1 LSLVTIDL
9 TPGTGFYQY
18 RAQNDFTAI
27 AYNVIIENA
36 IGSSGGDVLIGND
49 AANRL
54 DGRGGAD
61 IMRGGKGDDTYVVD
75 NSQDVV
81 TEGPAEGF
89 DIVLSSASFAL
100 PVNVE
105 GLTLLGNAN
114 ISGTGNGLNN
124 SITGNS
130 GDNVLDGGA
139 GADVLA
145 GSAGNDTYLLDAT
158 DTVVENAEEGTD
170 SVVAGFTY
178 VLGTNVEN
186 LTLTGADSVNGTGN
200 DLNNVLLGN
209 SGVNVLT
216 GGKGDDTYGVDNTQD
231 VVVEN
236 PDEGIDTVISSVNY
250 SLVNTSIENLRFTKS
265 FDAVAIGNEF
275 DNKLTGNSGWN
286 ELIGGAGDDVLDG
299 GPGIDRM
306 FGGPGNDTYVIDNRG
321 APSTGLLLY
330 GHYGQ
335 INFDTPATFT
345 PSTGVFD
352 IVNLYDKG
360 IYNGG
365 DGIVDGFF
373 VRYLEPNSSFTISI
387 TPTGFGQP
395 VAPGQNLTPGI
406 YSGGIETSFGG
417 ISNREHGTF
426 ELFSI
431 DVNYSNRSSPQ
442 LRSISFRFDQ
452 DNFLP
457 GESPISG
464 VFNWNIPTSALAR
477 ESITELVNEGNDT
490 VFSVASIDLNSVA
503 NVENVTL
510 TGSASTYA
518 VGDAAN
524 NALIG
529 NSGANTLTGGAGD
542 DSLDGG
548 LGNDVIDG
556 GGSIDTVSYSS
567 AIASVSV
574 SLRAGVASGGAG
586 SDVLTDIERLSGSR
600 FNDLLIGNEGN
611 NVIDG
616 GLGNDTVTGGAG
628 IDTVLF
634 ASAISGVSVNLLA
647 GTANGG
653 AGSDMLVEI
662 ENVTGSM
669 FNDALLGDLSSN
681 ILDGGG
687 GVDTALY
694 TNAASGVVANLQT
707 GLVTGG
713 AGADTLI
720 SIENLTG
727 SAFDDILT
735 GDAGSNVLNGGAGDD
750 SIVGGA
756 GADTAD
762 YTGSAAG
769 VTVSLALTGAQ
780 NTLGSGTDTLAEI
793 ENLKGSG
800 FNDILTGNT
809 SNNTLSGGAGNDVFM
824 FLGDGNGIDTI
835 TDFLNGEDVIRF
847 SGVNFTAPLTI
858 GNGVAVGQ
866 GQAQL
871 SSSGI
876 TTTLYIG
883 TDLTPG
889 ADVTVTLAG
898 NYTVN
903 QLQVFGTDI
912 AGNHFPT
919 GSVAISGAAVLGQTL
934 RVSNTLADTD
944 GLGAISYQWTAGGV
958 AINGATGLTGFL
970 CQVQ

>member
-1 LSLVTIDL
+1 
-9 TPGTGFYQY
+9 
-18 RAQNDFTAI
+18 
-27 AYNVIIENA
+27 
-36 IGSSGGDVLIGND
+36 
-49 AANRL
+49 
-54 DGRGGAD
+54 
-61 IMRGGKGDDTYVVD
+61 
-75 NSQDVV
+75 
-81 TEGPAEGF
+81 
-89 DIVLSSASFAL
+89 
-100 PVNVE
+100 
-105 GLTLLGNAN
+105 LGH
-114 ISGTGNGLNN
+114 
-124 SITGNS
+124 
-130 GDNVLDGGA
+130 
-139 GADVLA
+139 
-145 GSAGNDTYLLDAT
+145 
-158 DTVVENAEEGTD
+158 
-170 SVVAGFTY
+170 
-178 VLGTNVEN
+178 
-186 LTLTGADSVNGTGN
+186 
-200 DLNNVLLGN
+200 
-209 SGVNVLT
+209 
-216 GGKGDDTYGVDNTQD
+216 
-231 VVVEN
+231 
-236 PDEGIDTVISSVNY
+236 
-250 SLVNTSIENLRFTKS
+250 R
-265 FDAVAIGNEF
+265 
-275 DNKLTGNSGWN
+275 
-286 ELIGGAGDDVLDG
+286 
-299 GPGIDRM
+299 
-306 FGGPGNDTYVIDNRG
+306 
-321 APSTGLLLY
+321 
-330 GHYGQ
+330 H
-335 INFDTPATFT
+335 
-345 PSTGVFD
+345 
-352 IVNLYDKG
+352 
-360 IYNGG
+360 
-365 DGIVDGFF
+365 
-373 VRYLEPNSSFTISI
+373 SSFTISI

-477 ESITELVNEGNDT
+477 ESITELVNKGNDT

-735 GDAGSNVLNGGAGDD
+735 GDAD
-750 SIVGGA
+750 
-756 GADTAD
+756 
-762 YTGSAAG
+762 
-769 VTVSLALTGAQ
+769 
-780 NTLGSGTDTLAEI
+780 
-793 ENLKGSG
+793 
-800 FNDILTGNT
+800 
-809 SNNTLSGGAGNDVFM
+809 
-824 FLGDGNGIDTI
+824 
-835 TDFLNGEDVIRF
+835 
-847 SGVNFTAPLTI
+847 
-858 GNGVAVGQ
+858 
-866 GQAQL
+866 
-871 SSSGI
+871 
-876 TTTLYIG
+876 
-883 TDLTPG
+883 
-889 ADVTVTLAG
+889 
-898 NYTVN
+898 
-903 QLQVFGTDI
+903 
-912 AGNHFPT
+912 
-919 GSVAISGAAVLGQTL
+919 
-934 RVSNTLADTD
+934 
-944 GLGAISYQWTAGGV
+944 
-958 AINGATGLTGFL
+958 LTGFFCARL
-970 CQVQ
+970 NVVFFNLEEGVYGWRTRSMARSRRS